1 MFCLCRDLD
10 QTERDMM
17 CAHRMCGCYGTDLSD
32 EEIYGGSSSSSPSS
46 NRDFLSILS
55 SIFSSLCCGRLFKCH
70 WQICGICAVAQEGR
84 QIDSLVPIDRRRMDY
99 VTLQSYFD
107 YMNDIRKLRA
117 KKNGKLWDHFM
128 ALSKLSRMMVKTLI
142 FVIFALFTFSFVVG
156 PNGFQWENVLVV
168 RRIARVLLFMSVMHV
183 FLSSRSIF

>member
-1 MFCLCRDLD
+1 
-10 QTERDMM
+10 M
-17 CAHRMCGCYGTDLSD
+17 CAHRMCGCYKTDLSD

-46 NRDFLSILS
+46 NRDFLSKLS

-128 ALSKLSRMMVKTLI
+128 TLSKLSRMMVKTLI
-142 FVIFALFTFSFVVG
+142 FVIVTLFTFSFVVG

-168 RRIARVLLFMSVMHV
+168 RRVV
-183 FLSSRSIF
+183 